1 MSRGRSKTMS
11 DEEIIETIR
20 SHPDEVVTAQEV
32 AEEIGMT
39 PAGVLKR
46 LDELAE
52 QAVVTKKKVGSRAVV
67 WWVNENQASLAR

>member
-20 SHPDEVVTAQEV
+20 SHPDEVVTAPEV
-32 AEEIGMT
+32 AEEIDMT

-46 LDELAE
+46 LDQLAE
-52 QAVVTKKKVGSRAVV
+52 EGVVTKKKVGSRAVV